1 MKQALQLRI
10 GQQLTMTPQ
19 MQQAIRL
26 LQMSAVELKAE
37 IQTALESNV
46 MLEAIE
52 DDDAPEDAEDPPVDV
67 DEPEWDAPE
76 AALDWSSEPSSGN
89 GTGDAATWQAAEP
102 QGLSEYLRWQIEL
115 TPFTET
121 DAEIA
126 LTILDSIGE
135 DGYLHATLDDLRAAL
150 PAGLVAGS
158 DEIEAV
164 LHRFQR
170 LDPLGVGARD
180 LVECLTV
187 QLGAV
192 IDGTPGL
199 ALARRIVAAHL
210 DDLAAGRLDGIA
222 AACGA
227 DRDELAAATALVR
240 SLQPRPAAGIAAVA
254 TEYVIPDVFVTR
266 RDGRWHVELNPDLA
280 PRLRINPYYQQLARD
295 GTTGDDR
302 ACLRDHLQDA
312 RFLLKSLRSR
322 AQTLLQ
328 VATFIVGHQRGYLE
342 HGDIA
347 MRPLVLREVADAL
360 GMHESTISRVT
371 SNKYLHTPRGVIEFR
386 YFFSSQLA
394 TSDGVGT
401 SATAARAQI
410 RRLVADEDAASPLSD
425 ARIAEL
431 LAVRGLRVARRTVAK
446 YREALSIP
454 PANERKQRSM
464 ECK

>member
-46 MLEAIE
+46 MLEAVE
-52 DDDAPEDAEDPPVDV
+52 DEDTAAGADDAIVDV
-67 DEPEWDAPE
+67 DEPEWEAPE
-76 AALDWSSEPSSGN
+76 AALDWSSEPAGG
-89 GTGDAATWQAAEP
+89 GTGGDAAEWQAAEP
-102 QGLSEYLRWQIEL
+102 ESLFDYLRWQIEL

-121 DAEIA
+121 DATIA

-135 DGYLHATLDDLRAAL
+135 DGYLHASLEDLHAAL
-150 PAGLVAGS
+150 PDELAAGA

-180 LVECLTV
+180 LPECLAV
-187 QLGAV
+187 QLGALP
-192 IDGTPGL
+192 DDTPGL
-199 ALARRIVAAHL
+199 DVARRIVAAHL
-210 DDLAAGRLDGIA
+210 DDLATGCLDAIA
-222 AACGA
+222 AACGV
-227 DRDELAAATALVR
+227 DRDALAAGAALVR
-240 SLQPRPAAGIAAVA
+240 SLQPRPAAGIASIA
-254 TEYVIPDVFVTR
+254 TEFVIPDVFVTR

-280 PRLRINPYYQQLARD
+280 PRLRINPYYQQLARS

-342 HGDIA
+342 HGDVA

-371 SNKYLHTPRGVIEFR
+371 TNKYLHTPRGVIEFR

-394 TSDGVGT
+394 TADGVGT

-410 RRLVADEDAASPLSD
+410 RRLIADEDTANPLSD

-431 LAVRGLRVARRTVAK
+431 LEARGLRVARRTVAK

-454 PANERKQRSM
+454 PANERKQRSL
-464 ECK
+464 EC